1 MGKSGLRYPLSAED
15 ETETVWSL
23 TPLLVVFQT
32 LASTVLAVAQDAEI
46 KVNIGTD
53 SGGGG
58 AWYQAWWV
66 WVLIGLFALIVIIA
80 ITQRGRT
87 VVKG

>member
-1 MGKSGLRYPLSAED
+1 MPMTKKPSRIFWALA
-15 ETETVWSL
+15 
-23 TPLLVVFQT
+23 PLLVVFQT
-32 LASTVLAVAQDAEI
+32 LASSVLAVAQDAEI

-66 WVLIGLFALIVIIA
+66 WVLVGLFALIVIIA

-87 VVKG
+87 VEKG

>member
-1 MGKSGLRYPLSAED
+1 MQTTKSS
-15 ETETVWSL
+15 SL
-23 TPLLVVFQT
+23 ISRAVAPLLAVFQ
-32 LASTVLAVAQDAEI
+32 LLGGAVLVAAQDAEI

-53 SGGGG
+53 SGGGV
-58 AWYQAWWV
+58 AWYQNWWV
-66 WVLIGLFALIVIIA
+66 WVLVGLFALIVIIA

>member
-1 MGKSGLRYPLSAED
+1 MQRTKSSSLILRA
-15 ETETVWSL
+15 VA
-23 TPLLVVFQT
+23 PLLVVFQ
-32 LASTVLAVAQDAEI
+32 LLGGAVLVAAQDAEI
-46 KVNIGTD
+46 KVNIGTE
-53 SGGGG
+53 SSRGP
-58 AWYQAWWV
+58 AWYQTWWV